1 VQETRK
7 ILVVD
12 ANEHFRELESF
23 LLARKGHV
31 MTARDSRE
39 ALELALRDRPD
50 VVVAAVQLGGTSGD
64 ALCKD
69 LKSQPTLARVPVIL
83 VSGND
88 SGADRERAVRAGADD
103 FLTRPID
110 QLTFL
115 RAVSRF
121 LRTPIV
127 RGPPR
132 ATCNV
137 PVSVR
142 IGDEEIEAR
151 SCNISRAGMHVEIDH
166 ELEAGSEVRLHFE
179 MPESRSATSATA
191 RVVWK
196 SEDDESDL
204 CGVGLRF
211 LVLDRESAQHIEAYG
226 NERIPTLRA
235 PAFRLD

>member
-1 VQETRK
+1 MQQIRK

-12 ANEHFRELESF
+12 ANEHFRELEAF

-31 MTARDSRE
+31 MTATNACE
-39 ALELALRDRPD
+39 ALELARRDRPD
-50 VVVAAVQLGGTSGD
+50 VVVAAVQLEGTSGD

-69 LKSQPTLARVPVIL
+69 LKSDPILARVPVIL
-83 VSGND
+83 VSGNE

-110 QLTFL
+110 QLSFL

-132 ATCNV
+132 ATCAM

-142 IGDEEIEAR
+142 VEDEEIEAR
-151 SCNISRAGMHVEIDH
+151 SCNISRAGMHVELDR
-166 ELEAGSEVRLHFE
+166 ELEPGSEVRLHFE

-196 SEDDESDL
+196 ADGEESDH

-211 LVLDRESAQHIEAYG
+211 LVLDRESAQHIEAYV
-226 NERIPTLRA
+226 NERTPTIRA